1 VEIHDATAE
10 RWADVE
16 RVMAGPG
23 DPGRCWCQFF
33 RLTNAGWR
41 EIRTADRRA
50 ALQEQVGGSGPA
62 PGVVGYLDGEPVGW
76 CAVAPRAD
84 YVRLATTRVA
94 QATDGGDG
102 VWSVTCFVVRV
113 GHRRRGLAAELL
125 AGAIELARRHGA
137 TVVEG
142 YPVDPTAQAQTTSSG
157 LYHGAAST
165 FAALG
170 FTEVARSTPARPVM
184 RLTL

>member
-1 VEIHDATAE
+1 VEVHDATAE
-10 RWADVE
+10 RWSDIE

-33 RLTNAGWR
+33 RLTNAGWQDTC
-41 EIRTADRRA
+41 TADRRA
-50 ALQEQVGGSGPA
+50 ALEEQMSGPGPA
-62 PGVVGYLDGEPVGW
+62 PGVVGYVDGEPVGW
-76 CAVAPRAD
+76 CGAAPRAD
-84 YVRLATTRVA
+84 CVRLATTRVA
-94 QATDGGDG
+94 QATKDADG

-113 GHRRRGLAAELL
+113 GHRRRGLATELL
-125 AGAIELARRHGA
+125 GGAVDLARRHGA

-142 YPVDPTAQAQTTSSG
+142 YPVDPTAQAMTSSSG

-170 FTEVARSTPARPVM
+170 FTEVARPAPARPVM

>member
-1 VEIHDATAE
+1 VEIRDATAE
-10 RWADVE
+10 RWADIE
-16 RVMAGPG
+16 KVMAGPG
-23 DPGRCWCQFF
+23 DPGRCWCRFF

-41 EIRTADRRA
+41 ETRTADRRA
-50 ALQEQVGGSGPA
+50 ALQEQVSGSGPA
-62 PGVVGYLDGEPVGW
+62 PGVVGYVNGEPVGW

-84 YVRLATTRVA
+84 YVRLDTTRVA
-94 QATDGGDG
+94 QATDDGDG

-113 GHRRRGLAAELL
+113 GHRRRGLATELL
-125 AGAIELARRHGA
+125 AGAVELARRRGA
-137 TVVEG
+137 TVIEG
-142 YPVDPTAQAQTTSSG
+142 YPVDPTAQVQTTSSG

-170 FTEVARSTPARPVM
+170 FSEVARPTPARPVM

>member
-16 RVMAGPG
+16 LVLAGRG

-41 EIRTADRRA
+41 ETRTADRRA
-50 ALQEQVGGSGPA
+50 ALREQVSGSAPA
-62 PGVVGYLDGEPVGW
+62 PGVIGYVAGEPVGW

-84 YVRLATTRVA
+84 YVRLGRVA
-94 QATDGGDG
+94 QATEDADG

-113 GHRRRGLAAELL
+113 GHRRRGLATALL
-125 AGAIELARRHGA
+125 AGAVDLARRHGA
-137 TVVEG
+137 AVVEG
-142 YPVDPTAQAQTTSSG
+142 YPVDPAAQTQTTSSG

-165 FAALG
+165 FAAVG
-170 FTEVARSTPARPVM
+170 FTEVARPTPARPVV
-184 RLTL
+184 RLTI